1 MLSRSR
7 TMATRMIG
15 DFDERDTCLET
26 EAIRMSTVCAMHA
39 LCGQLRV
46 VKIAVAYRELARYS
60 IITSLPKAREDQVAS
75 QIPAKRGTVALSKH
89 WVLRASGRLAQAR
102 LRQ

>member
-1 MLSRSR
+1 
-7 TMATRMIG
+7 
-15 DFDERDTCLET
+15 
-26 EAIRMSTVCAMHA
+26 MHA

-46 VKIAVAYRELARYS
+46 VKIAVAYREIARYS

-89 WVLRASGRLAQAR
+89 WVPRASGRLAQAR

>member
-1 MLSRSR
+1 
-7 TMATRMIG
+7 
-15 DFDERDTCLET
+15 
-26 EAIRMSTVCAMHA
+26 MHA

-46 VKIAVAYRELARYS
+46 VYTIAVVYREFARYS
-60 IITSLPKAREDQVAS
+60 IVKSVPTAREDQVAR

-89 WVLRASGRLAQAR
+89 WVPRASGRLAQAR

>member
-1 MLSRSR
+1 VLSRSR

-15 DFDERDTCLET
+15 DFDERDTC
-26 EAIRMSTVCAMHA
+26 
-39 LCGQLRV
+39 
-46 VKIAVAYRELARYS
+46 RELARYS

-89 WVLRASGRLAQAR
+89 WVPRASGRLAQAR